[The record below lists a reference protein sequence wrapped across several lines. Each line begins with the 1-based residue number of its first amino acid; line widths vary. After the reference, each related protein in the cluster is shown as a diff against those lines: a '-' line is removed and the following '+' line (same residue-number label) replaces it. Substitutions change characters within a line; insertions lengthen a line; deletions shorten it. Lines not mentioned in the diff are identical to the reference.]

1 MAVGLLQD
9 GQQFP
14 CLQDWFEPELCEVR
28 PPPRG
33 RAGLYRVAWMRHKHG
48 KPDDELRLLAEVY
61 RVSSNSSPLRWKRVT
76 DTLVPVTV
84 KCLQDAPFHVFHIT
98 ANNFADQRVLDVQI
112 TVPGTLFNKTAESF
126 VQWRDKMNGGAWG
139 LNFVSENDAFRFLDA
154 CMPTGRNTLSPVSNC
169 SSSSLKI
176 TPPKKYG
183 PTESGTDLRAAVNSR
198 SASSSSTRTSCSDYE
213 GVDSEGSSNYENVSR
228 ENDNGDED
236 SAIGK
241 ENMRTSR
248 KDGNVESMTGCQEE
262 STASGR
268 RNRSHSCDGQSI
280 ALETRIKR
288 YLYMEDTG
296 GDASENCSAQSMTI
310 TSFTVNKTCHAVSH
324 QTGSMSQSSATPTS
338 SPAKAGAANGSVNAS
353 PMSVCSVSSGRSTK
367 ISDGSKR
374 PVSRQTSA
382 PSGIGHHK
390 PLLPQAIPHTLS
402 KASTA
407 QNSSFTISTPD
418 SSSFTDSRRL
428 SSPPSSPMVVDSNP
442 QTPTRNSLSPRRLFV
457 KQRSAPCNLGAK
469 LLNSPRRSSIGSITE
484 EYLSQNAHS
493 IDEMEG
499 EEEGEDPTYD
509 NVDPSEVGSRRSSLY
524 DGRETFA
531 APLLPPTEFQETP
544 DCSLFREYEFRMKR
558 HGSERSDS
566 GFEGGYPELDNISSS
581 RSGTSGNSTSS
592 THMKQFLASLPS
604 SSESGSHGTGSDSS
618 SVGIHGDVGKLRTAE
633 PRCSVSD
640 ESGMGDVRHS
650 KLMRGYESNEDDH
663 SMNES
668 EEEEESDLR
677 SPTRSHKNYNR
688 QGGSIRKTGWLHVK
702 NFLEHKKK
710 KVELSN
716 KRRWRKFWVCLKG
729 TLLLFFECD
738 EKQPVDENSEPT
750 HTLFVEGSIAQ
761 AVPEHPKRENIFCL
775 SNGFGDAY
783 LFQAYTQIEMENWI
797 TAIHSACSSAIA
809 RQHGKD
815 DTLKLL
821 RAEAQ
826 KLEEKVDADTKMK
839 KMGEL
844 QMAVV
849 PDPKSREAITKQI
862 TQWEQNLEKVQLE
875 LYRYRCY
882 MASLQGTELP
892 NPKTLLACASKP
904 TKAALARLG
913 HFSVS
918 SFHALICARAPVN
931 TSVTPFTH
939 VKKKKGLLS
948 TLRGS
953 DSKKKIRTPTR
964 EPKCGSSVFGTPSSS
979 MCDVRETDLTKG
991 ADSPR
996 STAESGIADVS
1007 RPPTPSGALLL
1018 DRLGVRCIRVGLPND
1033 HVTMVTVQSW
1043 MAVQDVL
1050 TIACLK
1056 RGVDPRDHFLQLKQ
1070 YGPEGMELVTPD
1082 RKILMDNLV
1091 FEEVVVSP
1099 KCIYQVEL
1107 EREPAGSFGFRV
1119 DAELGADGEME
1130 DELRVFVSAVERG
1143 GLAHQK
1149 DVLAGDEVLV
1159 INGRVVYD
1167 LDMIYI
1173 ESLLQGPALTL
1184 TLRTNRPE
1192 SQVASLHLRTTDL
1205 LIDQL
1210 ICPPPPSQSEYED
1223 PTLDDLIIPAPTD
1236 FDFSP
1241 RRDSLPTSPL
1251 QGQPSP
1257 WEQSPRQQG
1266 RQDVDSLLQRADEVT
1281 DLCRSHQNSGNP
1293 SPRRFS
1299 VSKEMSNCQKLR
1311 KVILELVTTEKTY
1324 VKDMECLLDRY
1335 LHPLQNESF
1344 LSPDEIEALFGNI
1357 EELVQFQRKFLQALE
1372 DSVSIEPDFHTVDSP
1387 TKFRKTLFSISG
1399 AFLYYVDH
1407 FKLYS
1412 AFCASHSKAIKVL
1425 DPGKGNAA
1433 FRAFLEARNPKH
1445 QHSATLESFLIKPI
1459 QRIMKYPLLLKQLA
1473 ALTNHESDEHFHLS
1487 EALKG
1492 MTSVAEH
1499 INEMQRLF
1507 EEYGGVF
1514 DILIRDQPHAKKE
1527 VSHLRMGDLQLFAN
1541 ALWLNFSD
1549 DIKHKKGTEPEM
1561 AIFVFKGAVVLVCKE
1576 DQRHKWKLTLTR
1588 KQGREVL
1595 EDREREVVLFK
1606 RLVPVTQLQIRNS
1619 NTNDTYGR
1627 CVWELVHSKS
1637 HKDGRPEKVFQFCNS
1652 TPEAKNGFMK
1662 VLRQVIKEAASKIC
1676 NPTLTP
1682 KSLLRMKR
1690 MEGTHRLT
1698 DRKRRH
1704 TVAVDAV
1711 TGVTVA
1717 GVTLPGG
1724 TDFHGNN
1731 SSNSSEPRNPR
1742 RLHQRRSSEHC
1753 MVETYDNLPGG
1764 RDRPVTF
1771 HESLG
1776 NKNHEN
1782 VACSR
1787 TLNFDQSSGMLTGRA
1802 LNYVVNSDADDP
1814 TVVRAYLPVT
1824 SDRAGLDLE
1833 EWNDFA
1839 TTDC

>member
-1 MAVGLLQD
+1 MFKKVRKALSMSRKASREKIYTVITPSRRIQGSEIT
-9 GQQFP
+9 GQR
-14 CLQDWFEPELCEVR
+14 L
-28 PPPRG
+28 
-33 RAGLYRVAWMRHKHG
+33 AGFTRKQSFLK
-48 KPDDELRLLAEVY
+48 LLAEVY
-61 RVSSNSSPLRWKRVT
+61 RVSSNNSPLRWKRVT

-154 CMPTGRNTLSPVSNC
+154 CM
-169 SSSSLKI
+169 
-176 TPPKKYG
+176 KYG
-183 PTESGTDLRAAVNSR
+183 PTVSGTDLRPPVNSR
-198 SASSSSTRTSCSDYE
+198 TASSSSSSHTSCSEYE

-228 ENDNGDED
+228 ENDE
-236 SAIGK
+236 AAGK

-248 KDGNVESMTGCQEE
+248 KDSNVEGMTKDQEE
-262 STASGR
+262 SVVSER
-268 RNRSHSCDGQSI
+268 RHRSHSCDGQSI

-288 YLYMEDTG
+288 YLYMEDA
-296 GDASENCSAQSMTI
+296 GDATENCSAQSLTI
-310 TSFTVNKTCHAVSH
+310 TSFTVNKNCNQS
-324 QTGSMSQSSATPTS
+324 GSTIQSSATPTS
-338 SPAKAGAANGSVNAS
+338 SPSKVGANSSVNAS
-353 PMSVCSVSSGRSTK
+353 PMSVCSVSSVRSAK
-367 ISDGSKR
+367 ISDGSKKL
-374 PVSRQTSA
+374 VSRQTSA
-382 PSGIGHHK
+382 PSGIGHNK
-390 PLLPQAIPHTLS
+390 PPPQSISHSLS

-418 SSSFTDSRRL
+418 SNSFSRL

-442 QTPTRNSLSPRRLFV
+442 STPCKSDSLSPRRLFV

-469 LLNSPRRSSIGSITE
+469 LNSGRSSIGSITE

-493 IDEMEG
+493 IDE
-499 EEEGEDPTYD
+499 EGEDPAYD
-509 NVDPSEVGSRRSSLY
+509 NVDPREMSSRRGSLY
-524 DGRETFA
+524 DNQNFA
-531 APLLPPTEFQETP
+531 APILPPADFQEH
-544 DCSLFREYEFRMKR
+544 DSIFREYEFHMKR

-581 RSGTSGNSTSS
+581 RSGNSGNSTTS

-604 SSESGSHGTGSDSS
+604 SSESGSHGTSSDSS
-618 SVGIHGDVGKLRTAE
+618 SVGIHGDVGKLRMKD

-640 ESGMGDVRHS
+640 ESVMEDVRHS
-650 KLMRGYESNEDDH
+650 KLMRGYESNEEDR
-663 SMNES
+663 SINES
-668 EEEEESDLR
+668 EEEEESDLH
-677 SPTRSHKNYNR
+677 SPTRSHKAYNR

-750 HTLFVEGSIAQ
+750 QTLFVEGSIAQ

-931 TSVTPFTH
+931 SSVTPCTH

-964 EPKCGSSVFGTPSSS
+964 EPKGPKSVFGTPTSSV
-979 MCDVRETDLTKG
+979 CDVRETDLTKG

-996 STAESGIADVS
+996 STTESGIADVS
-1007 RPPTPSGALLL
+1007 QPPTPSGALLL
-1018 DRLGVRCIRVGLPND
+1018 DRLGVRCIRVLLPNE

-1043 MAVQDVL
+1043 MTVQDVL

-1070 YGPEGMELVTPD
+1070 YGPDGMELVTPD

-1107 EREPAGSFGFRV
+1107 AREPTGSFGFRV

-1192 SQVASLHLRTTDL
+1192 SEVASLHLRTTDM

-1241 RRDSLPTSPL
+1241 RDDSPRSSMPTSPL
-1251 QGQPSP
+1251 QDQSP
-1257 WEQSPRQQG
+1257 WQQSPRQQG

-1281 DLCRSHQNSGNP
+1281 DLCRSHHHSGNT

-1299 VSKEMSNCQKLR
+1299 VSKELSNCQKLR

-1344 LSPDEIEALFGNI
+1344 LSPDELEALFGNI

-1445 QHSATLESFLIKPI
+1445 QHSATLESYLIKPI

-1473 ALTNHESDEHFHLS
+1473 ALTNQESDEHFHLS

-1507 EEYGGVF
+1507 EEYGGIF
-1514 DILIRDQPHAKKE
+1514 DILIRDQPYSKKE
-1527 VSHLRMGDLQLFAN
+1527 VSHLRMGELQLFAN
-1541 ALWLNFSD
+1541 ALWLNSSD

-1606 RLVPVTQLQIRNS
+1606 RMVPVSQLQIRNS

-1662 VLRQVIKEAASKIC
+1662 VIRQVIKEAASKCSSI
-1676 NPTLTP
+1676 TP
-1682 KSLLRMKR
+1682 KTLLRMKR
-1690 MEGTHRLT
+1690 MEGSHRLM

-1704 TVAVDAV
+1704 TVAVNE
-1711 TGVTVA
+1711 VA
-1717 GVTLPGG
+1717 GVTLPGALG
-1724 TDFHGNN
+1724 GLDFGANP
-1731 SSNSSEPRNPR
+1731 SNSSELQNTH

-1753 MVETYDNLPGG
+1753 VETYDNLQE

-1771 HESLG
+1771 HESLDNARHG
-1776 NKNHEN
+1776 NVPRDHG
-1782 VACSR
+1782 VACR

-1802 LNYVVNSDADDP
+1802 LNYVVDSDTEDP
-1814 TVVRAYLPVT
+1814 TIVRAYLPVA
-1824 SDRAGLDLE
+1824 SNRAGLE
-1833 EWNDFA
+1833 EWNEFA

>member
-1 MAVGLLQD
+1 MGNSFHVSKIGSNLSCATSALLP
-9 GQQFP
+9 G
-14 CLQDWFEPELCEVR
+14 
-28 PPPRG
+28 G
-33 RAGLYRVAWMRHKHG
+33 RAGLYRVAWMKNRHG

-61 RVSSNSSPLRWKRVT
+61 RVSSNNSPPRWKRVT

-169 SSSSLKI
+169 SSSSLRI

-183 PTESGTDLRAAVNSR
+183 PTESGTDLRPPVNSR
-198 SASSSSTRTSCSDYE
+198 NTSSSSSSRTSCSEYE

-228 ENDNGDED
+228 EIDEE
-236 SAIGK
+236 AAGK

-248 KDGNVESMTGCQEE
+248 KDSDVKGMTKCQEE
-262 STASGR
+262 RAASER
-268 RNRSHSCDGQSI
+268 RHRSHSCDGQSI

-288 YLYMEDTG
+288 YLYMEDA
-296 GDASENCSAQSMTI
+296 GDATESCSAQSMTI
-310 TSFTVNKTCHAVSH
+310 TSFPVNKICNQS
-324 QTGSMSQSSATPTS
+324 GSTIQSSATPTS
-338 SPAKAGAANGSVNAS
+338 SPSKASANTSVNAS
-353 PMSVCSVSSGRSTK
+353 PMSVCSVSSARSAK
-367 ISDGSKR
+367 ISDGSKKL
-374 PVSRQTSA
+374 VSRQTSA
-382 PSGIGHHK
+382 PSAVGHHK
-390 PLLPQAIPHTLS
+390 PPPQSFPHSLS

-418 SSSFTDSRRL
+418 SSSFSDSRGL

-442 QTPTRNSLSPRRLFV
+442 STPCKSESLSPRRLFV

-469 LLNSPRRSSIGSITE
+469 LYSQGRRTSIGSITE

-493 IDEMEG
+493 IDE
-499 EEEGEDPTYD
+499 EGEDPAYD
-509 NVDPSEVGSRRSSLY
+509 NVDPRENGSRRGSLY
-524 DGRETFA
+524 ENQNFA
-531 APLLPPTEFQETP
+531 APLLPPADFQEN
-544 DCSLFREYEFRMKR
+544 DSIFREYEFQMKR

-581 RSGTSGNSTSS
+581 RSGNSGNSTTS

-604 SSESGSHGTGSDSS
+604 SSESGSHGTSSDSS
-618 SVGIHGDVGKLRTAE
+618 SVGIHGDVGKLRMKD

-640 ESGMGDVRHS
+640 ESMMEDVRHS
-650 KLMRGYESNEDDH
+650 KLMRGYESNEEDR
-663 SMNES
+663 SINES
-668 EEEEESDLR
+668 EEEEESDLH
-677 SPTRSHKNYNR
+677 SPSRSHKAYNR

-738 EKQPVDENSEPT
+738 ERQPVDENSEPT
-750 HTLFVEGSIAQ
+750 QTLFVEGSIAQ

-862 TQWEQNLEKVQLE
+862 IQWEQNLEKVQLE

-931 TSVTPFTH
+931 ASVTPCTH

-964 EPKCGSSVFGTPSSS
+964 EPKGPNSVFGTPSSS
-979 MCDVRETDLTKG
+979 VCDVRETDLSKG

-996 STAESGIADVS
+996 STSESGIADVS
-1007 RPPTPSGALLL
+1007 GPTTPSGALLL
-1018 DRLGVRCIRVGLPND
+1018 DRLGVRCIRVLLPND

-1043 MAVQDVL
+1043 MTVQDVL

-1070 YGPEGMELVTPD
+1070 YGPDGMELVTPD

-1107 EREPAGSFGFRV
+1107 TREPTGSFGFRV

-1192 SQVASLHLRTTDL
+1192 SQVASLHLRTTDM

-1241 RRDSLPTSPL
+1241 RSDSPRSSVVSVTSPL
-1251 QGQPSP
+1251 QDQSP
-1257 WEQSPRQQG
+1257 WQQSPRRQS
-1266 RQDVDSLLQRADEVT
+1266 RQDVDSLLQRAEEVT
-1281 DLCRSHQNSGNP
+1281 DLCRSHHNSGNT

-1299 VSKEMSNCQKLR
+1299 VSKELSNCQKLR

-1344 LSPDEIEALFGNI
+1344 LSPDELEALFGNI

-1445 QHSATLESFLIKPI
+1445 QHSATLESYLIKPI

-1473 ALTNHESDEHFHLS
+1473 ALTNQESDEHFHLS

-1507 EEYGGVF
+1507 EEYGGIF
-1514 DILIRDQPHAKKE
+1514 DVLIRDQPYAKKE

-1541 ALWLNFSD
+1541 ALWLNSSD

-1606 RLVPVTQLQIRNS
+1606 RMVPVSQLQIRNS

-1637 HKDGRPEKVFQFCNS
+1637 HKEGRPEKVFQFCNS

-1662 VLRQVIKEAASKIC
+1662 VIRQVIKEAASRC
-1676 NPTLTP
+1676 SSVTP

-1690 MEGTHRLT
+1690 MEGTRRLM

-1704 TVAVDAV
+1704 TVAVNE
-1711 TGVTVA
+1711 VA
-1717 GVTLPGG
+1717 GVTLPGALG
-1724 TDFHGNN
+1724 GVDFGSNP
-1731 SSNSSEPRNPR
+1731 SNSSEPRNAN

-1753 MVETYDNLPGG
+1753 VETYDNLQD

-1776 NKNHEN
+1776 NDSHRGNMQRDHG
-1782 VACSR
+1782 VACR

-1802 LNYVVNSDADDP
+1802 LDYVVDSDTEDP
-1814 TVVRAYLPVT
+1814 TVVRAYLPIA
-1824 SDRAGLDLE
+1824 SSRAGLE

>member
-1 MAVGLLQD
+1 MGNSFHVSKIGSNLSCATSALLP
-9 GQQFP
+9 G
-14 CLQDWFEPELCEVR
+14 
-28 PPPRG
+28 G
-33 RAGLYRVAWMRHKHG
+33 RAGLYRVAWMKNRHG

-61 RVSSNSSPLRWKRVT
+61 RVSSNNSPPRWKRVT

-169 SSSSLKI
+169 SSSSLRI

-183 PTESGTDLRAAVNSR
+183 PTESGTDLRPPVNSR
-198 SASSSSTRTSCSDYE
+198 NASSSSSSRTSCSEYE

-228 ENDNGDED
+228 EIEEE
-236 SAIGK
+236 AAGK
-241 ENMRTSR
+241 ENMRISR
-248 KDGNVESMTGCQEE
+248 KDSNVEDMTKCQEE
-262 STASGR
+262 RAASER
-268 RNRSHSCDGQSI
+268 RHRSHSCDGQSI

-288 YLYMEDTG
+288 YLYMEDA
-296 GDASENCSAQSMTI
+296 GDATEKCTAQSMTI
-310 TSFTVNKTCHAVSH
+310 TSFPVNKVCNQS
-324 QTGSMSQSSATPTS
+324 GSTIQSSATPTS
-338 SPAKAGAANGSVNAS
+338 SPSKASANTSVNAS
-353 PMSVCSVSSGRSTK
+353 PMSVCSVSSARSAK
-367 ISDGSKR
+367 ISDGSKKL
-374 PVSRQTSA
+374 VSRQTSA
-382 PSGIGHHK
+382 PSAVGHHK
-390 PLLPQAIPHTLS
+390 PPPQSFPHSLS

-418 SSSFTDSRRL
+418 SSSFSDSRRL

-442 QTPTRNSLSPRRLFV
+442 STPSKSESLSPRRLFV

-469 LLNSPRRSSIGSITE
+469 LYSQGRRTSIGSITE

-493 IDEMEG
+493 IDE
-499 EEEGEDPTYD
+499 EGEDPAYD
-509 NVDPSEVGSRRSSLY
+509 NVDPRENGSRRGSLY
-524 DGRETFA
+524 ENQSFA
-531 APLLPPTEFQETP
+531 APLLPPADFQEN
-544 DCSLFREYEFRMKR
+544 DSIFREYEFQMKR

-581 RSGTSGNSTSS
+581 RSGNRGNSTTSTHMKQFLASLQSESGNSGNSTTS

-604 SSESGSHGTGSDSS
+604 SSESGSHGTSSDSS
-618 SVGIHGDVGKLRTAE
+618 SVGIHGDVGKLRMKD

-640 ESGMGDVRHS
+640 ESMMEDVRHS
-650 KLMRGYESNEDDH
+650 KLMRGYESNEEDR
-663 SMNES
+663 SINES
-668 EEEEESDLR
+668 EEEEESDLH
-677 SPTRSHKNYNR
+677 SPSRSHKAYNR

-738 EKQPVDENSEPT
+738 ERQPVDENSEPT
-750 HTLFVEGSIAQ
+750 QTLFVEGSIAQ

-862 TQWEQNLEKVQLE
+862 IQWEQNLEKVQLE

-931 TSVTPFTH
+931 ASVTPCTH

-964 EPKCGSSVFGTPSSS
+964 EPKGPNSVFRTPSSS
-979 MCDVRETDLTKG
+979 VCDVRETDMSKG

-996 STAESGIADVS
+996 STSESGIADVS
-1007 RPPTPSGALLL
+1007 GPTTPSGALLL
-1018 DRLGVRCIRVGLPND
+1018 DRLGVRCIRVLLPND

-1043 MAVQDVL
+1043 MTVQDVL

-1070 YGPEGMELVTPD
+1070 YGPDGMELVTPD

-1107 EREPAGSFGFRV
+1107 SREPTGSFGFRV

-1192 SQVASLHLRTTDL
+1192 SQEEPILFF
-1205 LIDQL
+1205 LIV
-1210 ICPPPPSQSEYED
+1210 E
-1223 PTLDDLIIPAPTD
+1223 
-1236 FDFSP
+1236 
-1241 RRDSLPTSPL
+1241 
-1251 QGQPSP
+1251 G
-1257 WEQSPRQQG
+1257 
-1266 RQDVDSLLQRADEVT
+1266 
-1281 DLCRSHQNSGNP
+1281 
-1293 SPRRFS
+1293 S
-1299 VSKEMSNCQKLR
+1299 VL
-1311 KVILELVTTEKTY
+1311 KV
-1324 VKDMECLLDRY
+1324 
-1335 LHPLQNESF
+1335 S
-1344 LSPDEIEALFGNI
+1344 
-1357 EELVQFQRKFLQALE
+1357 
-1372 DSVSIEPDFHTVDSP
+1372 
-1387 TKFRKTLFSISG
+1387 LFSNMGSLVYVLSKQT
-1399 AFLYYVDH
+1399 FLT
-1407 FKLYS
+1407 
-1412 AFCASHSKAIKVL
+1412 KA
-1425 DPGKGNAA
+1425 
-1433 FRAFLEARNPKH
+1433 
-1445 QHSATLESFLIKPI
+1445 
-1459 QRIMKYPLLLKQLA
+1459 
-1473 ALTNHESDEHFHLS
+1473 
-1487 EALKG
+1487 
-1492 MTSVAEH
+1492 
-1499 INEMQRLF
+1499 
-1507 EEYGGVF
+1507 
-1514 DILIRDQPHAKKE
+1514 
-1527 VSHLRMGDLQLFAN
+1527 
-1541 ALWLNFSD
+1541 
-1549 DIKHKKGTEPEM
+1549 
-1561 AIFVFKGAVVLVCKE
+1561 
-1576 DQRHKWKLTLTR
+1576 
-1588 KQGREVL
+1588 
-1595 EDREREVVLFK
+1595 
-1606 RLVPVTQLQIRNS
+1606 
-1619 NTNDTYGR
+1619 
-1627 CVWELVHSKS
+1627 
-1637 HKDGRPEKVFQFCNS
+1637 
-1652 TPEAKNGFMK
+1652 
-1662 VLRQVIKEAASKIC
+1662 
-1676 NPTLTP
+1676 
-1682 KSLLRMKR
+1682 
-1690 MEGTHRLT
+1690 
-1698 DRKRRH
+1698 
-1704 TVAVDAV
+1704 
-1711 TGVTVA
+1711 
-1717 GVTLPGG
+1717 
-1724 TDFHGNN
+1724 
-1731 SSNSSEPRNPR
+1731 
-1742 RLHQRRSSEHC
+1742 
-1753 MVETYDNLPGG
+1753 
-1764 RDRPVTF
+1764 
-1771 HESLG
+1771 
-1776 NKNHEN
+1776 
-1782 VACSR
+1782 R
-1787 TLNFDQSSGMLTGRA
+1787 TM
-1802 LNYVVNSDADDP
+1802 
-1814 TVVRAYLPVT
+1814 
-1824 SDRAGLDLE
+1824 
-1833 EWNDFA
+1833 
-1839 TTDC
+1839 

>member
-1 MAVGLLQD
+1 MSD
-9 GQQFP
+9 WMYY
-14 CLQDWFEPELCEVR
+14 CNSNQDWLVVGVHVLLFEL
-28 PPPRG
+28 
-33 RAGLYRVAWMRHKHG
+33 ADKSLQLYKCPAT
-48 KPDDELRLLAEVY
+48 ERLG
-61 RVSSNSSPLRWKRVT
+61 WK
-76 DTLVPVTV
+76 
-84 KCLQDAPFHVFHIT
+84 
-98 ANNFADQRVLDVQI
+98 
-112 TVPGTLFNKTAESF
+112 
-126 VQWRDKMNGGAWG
+126 
-139 LNFVSENDAFRFLDA
+139 
-154 CMPTGRNTLSPVSNC
+154 
-169 SSSSLKI
+169 
-176 TPPKKYG
+176 
-183 PTESGTDLRAAVNSR
+183 
-198 SASSSSTRTSCSDYE
+198 
-213 GVDSEGSSNYENVSR
+213 
-228 ENDNGDED
+228 
-236 SAIGK
+236 
-241 ENMRTSR
+241 
-248 KDGNVESMTGCQEE
+248 
-262 STASGR
+262 
-268 RNRSHSCDGQSI
+268 
-280 ALETRIKR
+280 
-288 YLYMEDTG
+288 
-296 GDASENCSAQSMTI
+296 
-310 TSFTVNKTCHAVSH
+310 
-324 QTGSMSQSSATPTS
+324 
-338 SPAKAGAANGSVNAS
+338 
-353 PMSVCSVSSGRSTK
+353 
-367 ISDGSKR
+367 
-374 PVSRQTSA
+374 
-382 PSGIGHHK
+382 
-390 PLLPQAIPHTLS
+390 
-402 KASTA
+402 
-407 QNSSFTISTPD
+407 
-418 SSSFTDSRRL
+418 
-428 SSPPSSPMVVDSNP
+428 
-442 QTPTRNSLSPRRLFV
+442 
-457 KQRSAPCNLGAK
+457 
-469 LLNSPRRSSIGSITE
+469 
-484 EYLSQNAHS
+484 
-493 IDEMEG
+493 
-499 EEEGEDPTYD
+499 
-509 NVDPSEVGSRRSSLY
+509 
-524 DGRETFA
+524 
-531 APLLPPTEFQETP
+531 
-544 DCSLFREYEFRMKR
+544 
-558 HGSERSDS
+558 
-566 GFEGGYPELDNISSS
+566 
-581 RSGTSGNSTSS
+581 
-592 THMKQFLASLPS
+592 
-604 SSESGSHGTGSDSS
+604 
-618 SVGIHGDVGKLRTAE
+618 
-633 PRCSVSD
+633 
-640 ESGMGDVRHS
+640 
-650 KLMRGYESNEDDH
+650 
-663 SMNES
+663 
-668 EEEEESDLR
+668 
-677 SPTRSHKNYNR
+677 RSHKNYNR

-931 TSVTPFTH
+931 SSVTPFTH
-939 VKKKKGLLS
+939 VKKLS

-964 EPKCGSSVFGTPSSS
+964 EPKGGTSVFGTPSSS

-1070 YGPEGMELVTPD
+1070 YGPDGMELITPD

-1223 PTLDDLIIPAPTD
+1223 PTLDDLIIPAPSD

-1281 DLCRSHQNSGNP
+1281 DLCRGHQNSGNS

-1387 TKFRKTLFSISG
+1387 TNG

-1473 ALTNHESDEHFHLS
+1473 ALTNQESDEHFHLSGVSIMKYPLLFKQLAALTNQESDEHFNLS

-1541 ALWLNFSD
+1541 ALWLNSSD

-1606 RLVPVTQLQIRNS
+1606 RLVPVSQLQIRNS

-1662 VLRQVIKEAASKIC
+1662 VLRQVIKEAASKC

-1682 KSLLRMKR
+1682 RSLLRMKR
-1690 MEGTHRLT
+1690 MEGTHRLM

-1711 TGVTVA
+1711 AGVTVA

-1776 NKNHEN
+1776 NKNHGN
-1782 VACSR
+1782 HACVGR

-1814 TVVRAYLPVT
+1814 TTVVRAYLPVT
-1824 SDRAGLDLE
+1824 SDRAGLDLD